1 MSNKEEKYFIF
12 AVVYGIKDIKFY
24 MIMWLCTS
32 PDDCT
37 QVNGEIFLANEILNH
52 LVKVPQGNIIHSTL
66 FTEFEAPM
74 GNPVD
79 DADQVIGIMNMKLI
93 KQVLN
98 QHLSYL
104 HSSQEVVRL
113 VKILKT
119 ET

>member
-1 MSNKEEKYFIF
+1 
-12 AVVYGIKDIKFY
+12 
-24 MIMWLCTS
+24 MIPWLCTS

-37 QVNGEIFLANEILNH
+37 QVNVGTFLANEILNH
-52 LVKVPQGNIIHSTL
+52 LVTVLQGNIIHSTL
-66 FTEFEAPM
+66 FTEFEVPV

-93 KQVLN
+93 RQVLN

-113 VKILKT
+113 VKIFQNRNILYLSKDRLT
-119 ET
+119 LNGKGKHRAFK